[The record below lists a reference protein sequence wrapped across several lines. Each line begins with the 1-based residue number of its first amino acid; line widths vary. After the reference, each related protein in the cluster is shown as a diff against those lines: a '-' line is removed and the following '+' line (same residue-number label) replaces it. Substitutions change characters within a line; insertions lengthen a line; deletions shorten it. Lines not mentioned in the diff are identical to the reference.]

1 MSAPPPTD
9 SDPPGPPMLGALMRL
24 PVDVIRER
32 MLAALHEQGFKD
44 LVPAHLIVLRY
55 PGPDGRRPSEIAARS
70 GMSKQALNY
79 LLGQLETLGYLVREP
94 DPDDHRS
101 KRVRLT
107 DRGREAFATMRAT
120 VAAIER
126 EWADALGGE
135 DVEHLRA
142 ILGRLTALLSGPGT
156 NALRAA
162 E

>member
-1 MSAPPPTD
+1 MPEDPQ
-9 SDPPGPPMLGALMRL
+9 PPGPPLLGALMRL

-32 MLAALHEQGFKD
+32 MLEALHAAGYED

-79 LLGQLETLGYLVREP
+79 LLGQLESLGYLERQP

-107 DRGREAFATMRAT
+107 DRGHGAFDTMRAT
-120 VAAIER
+120 VAGIER
-126 EWADALGGE
+126 EWTESLGTD
-135 DVEHLRA
+135 DVEQLRA
-142 ILGRLTALLSGPGT
+142 ILGRL
-156 NALRAA
+156 NARLGGLDAA
-162 E
+162 R